1 MANVSF
7 NEVQNYAKT
16 HNIDFKAAAQKLGLS
31 AQEAADLEKIGG
43 DPGAPVDGYEAR
55 TYNYNGKICKKEKT
69 VTLKSG
75 RQVEVFKDIKTGER
89 IFQYRAADG
98 KVINEEHFLK
108 QEGLTGNHFAIN
120 SKGQLVTVKNE
131 QEGKSQEEKG
141 FWEKAGDFVKDNAG
155 GLAAG
160 ALVVGGGALCLT
172 GVGTGV
178 GAAMLIAGAGLG
190 LTSCGEFE
198 EEVQL
203 PVPDNSNTVIV
214 NLSIEQKN
222 ELNEAFQEGIDKL
235 LQKMD
240 ELNLTVEKYGDMIVN
255 LIVNN
260 NDYLKQISED
270 LKLNGK
276 QNEEIIEILTNINS
290 TVQTIESLVEATNEN
305 IYVNGQNVNAKLE
318 EILNAIKNG
327 QNTSMEQINKYAQE
341 LKDLLKEVITNQK
354 DNIELNEESNTTLD
368 AILNKLNNMDFGSGE
383 GISNDQFKQL
393 LEILQSIES
402 IGKDI
407 NNKLDEIIGKFD
419 TAFPDNSKIEAALDD
434 IKQYI
439 KENND
444 KTDVTNNLLTQL
456 LNKYQN
462 GGISEEML
470 QKLLDA
476 ISKNGDKI
484 DETNQ
489 LLAKMQNQ
497 DAEFQKNVL
506 NILGNVGTDYS
517 DVLNKI
523 LEATQGNSQKLTDIT
538 QLLAKMQSQDAEFQK
553 NVLEAL
559 DKLGVNVSS
568 QLNKILT
575 AINNVSGG
583 NSENLEALLNK
594 VLEKMDSNTAAIIE
608 AISNIKIEGGG
619 SGGNVDLSSLEKMM
633 SELIELTKNNN
644 KVLTNIDAKIDLLNV
659 TADAILSKL
668 DESNK
673 DHKVII
679 DILNAI
685 KDNNCK
691 GYDDTQLLKIL
702 DLITG
707 KLDDILAAIKDH
719 DVNVTVDVTGKVTCE
734 CNCGGNH
741 EGILGDLEDVL
752 G

>member
-190 LTSCGEFE
+190 LTSCREFE
-198 EEVQL
+198 EEVEI
-203 PVPDNSNTVIV
+203 PNINFSNTVILNV
-214 NLSIEQKN
+214 TLTEEQKN
-222 ELNEAFQEGIDKL
+222 ELYEAFLEGHEAILQRLDKL
-235 LQKMD
+235 DLSI
-240 ELNLTVEKYGDMIVN
+240 ETYGPAIVD
-255 LIVNN
+255 LIVANN
-260 NDYLKQISED
+260 EYLKQISED

-276 QNEEIIEILTNINS
+276 QNKEIIEILADINS

-506 NILGNVGTDYS
+506 
-517 DVLNKI
+517 
-523 LEATQGNSQKLTDIT
+523 
-538 QLLAKMQSQDAEFQK
+538 
-553 NVLEAL
+553 EAL

>member
-190 LTSCGEFE
+190 LTSCREFE
-198 EEVQL
+198 EEVEI
-203 PVPDNSNTVIV
+203 PNINFNNTVILNV
-214 NLSIEQKN
+214 TLTEEQKN
-222 ELNEAFQEGIDKL
+222 ELYEAFLEGHEAILQRLDKL
-235 LQKMD
+235 DLSI
-240 ELNLTVEKYGDMIVN
+240 ETYGPAIVD
-255 LIVNN
+255 LIVANN
-260 NDYLKQISED
+260 EYLKQISED

-276 QNEEIIEILTNINS
+276 QNKEIIEILADINS

-506 NILGNVGTDYS
+506 
-517 DVLNKI
+517 
-523 LEATQGNSQKLTDIT
+523 
-538 QLLAKMQSQDAEFQK
+538 
-553 NVLEAL
+553 EAL